1 MKNTFTLNLRRFAFL
16 FFVFSLFAGCSQDAE
31 SPKSSDKTVTD
42 VRISSLSSATVAFD
56 GSTSTYTITVPK
68 ETNIK
73 AVPVNFTLPAGAS
86 SVPQPGSLQDFT
98 QPVTYTVTAADGSTQ
113 IFKITVK
120 IVQSTSNK
128 IVNLSIPD
136 LSQGAISYD
145 AATFTY
151 TIKSTLGSDFSKVPI
166 TVQVSEG
173 ATVQPQSGTISDL
186 SKPVTFKV
194 TAEDGSSQNYTVK
207 ADLSV
212 RLDRIEYIH
221 KANAVPYIMT
231 FEYDAAGRLTKM
243 VETNTNFN
251 YTEAFAKN
259 SRINEFT
266 YDSQDRIIKTT
277 ITIND
282 RTFQEQFQKPYVS
295 LQTWVI
301 SYEGNNDR
309 PSKIETESVCGSK
322 NNYVKIPETI
332 AFSYN
337 TSGLVESRLFRG
349 GRGCSSPSGT
359 NWTKIDGNT
368 GQKVAYEYQTTSND
382 ALSQKITRSECSTSE
397 GALCQNFSIYQTTNA
412 TINPVFNYR
421 AILPSKNL
429 LAILETTEGGFWLS
443 AFFPVSGSNKYG
455 VFETITQY
463 SDEGYL
469 KVSGNGYGSTR
480 TFYYK

>member
-1 MKNTFTLNLRRFAFL
+1 MRKSFTTFLGLVAIYIVCFFFFA
-16 FFVFSLFAGCSQDAE
+16 SCSENAE
-31 SPKSSDKTVTD
+31 PAKSSEKTISG
-42 VRISSLSSATVAFD
+42 VRITNLAAATSTFD
-56 GSTSTYTITVPK
+56 APTNTYTITVPK
-68 ETNIK
+68 GTDVKTI
-73 AVPVNFTLPAGAS
+73 PINFTLPAGAT
-86 SVPQPGSLQDFT
+86 SVPQPGAVQDFT
-98 QPVTYTVTAADGSTQ
+98 QPVTYTITAADGSTQ
-113 IFKITVK
+113 TIRILVK
-120 IVQSTSNK
+120 IAQSSDK
-128 IVNLSIPD
+128 AILDFSIPN
-136 LSQGAISYD
+136 LTKSAISYD
-145 AATFTY
+145 AGTFTY
-151 TIKSTLGSDFSKVPI
+151 TIKSTYGSDMSAVPV
-166 TVQVSEG
+166 TVKAADG
-173 ATVQPQSGTISDL
+173 ARIEPQSGTICDL
-186 SKPVTFKV
+186 SKPLTVKV

-207 ADLSV
+207 TDLSV
-212 RLDRIEYIH
+212 RLDKIEYMH

-231 FEYDAAGRLTKM
+231 FEYDAAGRLTKL
-243 VETNTNFN
+243 VETNTNFS

-266 YDSQDRIIKTT
+266 YDSQDRIVKTT
-277 ITIND
+277 VTIND

-301 SYEGNNDR
+301 SYEGTSDR

-332 AFSYN
+332 TFTYN

-382 ALSQKITRSECSTSE
+382 ALGQKITRSECSTSE
-397 GALCQNFSIYQTTNA
+397 GALCQNFSVYQSTNA
-412 TINPVFNYR
+412 TINPVYNYR

-455 VFETITQY
+455 VFDTIAQFT
-463 SDEGYL
+463 DEGYL